1 MDRHTKSMR
10 LEHGKEYGFSTL
22 KGKALNAAN
31 EAGLIPAA
39 SSGDGYNIAPFL
51 KFWELFSPALEDAFH
66 DSKVMSE
73 ATAALMTTNNTSRRK
88 LSRLS
93 AFFAD

>member
-1 MDRHTKSMR
+1 MDRHTKFTR

-66 DSKVMSE
+66 DFQQQGQ
-73 ATAALMTTNNTSRRK
+73 ALRQ
-88 LSRLS
+88 
-93 AFFAD
+93 

>member
-1 MDRHTKSMR
+1 MNRRIKSVR
-10 LEHGKEYGFSTL
+10 LEHEKEYGFSTL

-51 KFWELFSPALEDAFH
+51 KFWELFSPMLEDAFH
-66 DSKVMSE
+66 DFQQQGQ
-73 ATAALMTTNNTSRRK
+73 ALRQ
-88 LSRLS
+88 
-93 AFFAD
+93 